1 MAITLRNQKGA
12 PLTYTELDAN
22 FTSLDSASNRPL
34 NYYAGD
40 SDIDF
45 GSNKILYS
53 NYYINENDLP
63 SASTYHGMFAHVHS
77 TGKGYMAHA
86 GAWIKLHS
94 TGDSLGELSNSIM
107 IDASAK
113 ADGKTLK
120 YNSATDKHVYETSA
134 SSIAT
139 LTDVNMAG
147 LANNKI
153 LKYDSDNAKWVM
165 ASDQTASG
173 SGIALTDIGVTQ
185 TSVGTASLSYNTGNG
200 VFTYTPPDL
209 TSYYDSA
216 TFHTKLTTNYAL
228 SDFDSATFNTKLT
241 TNYAGIAFDSDQF
254 HTKLT
259 TNYTLGGGGGSGA
272 YDLNGGELTLDADAD
287 TTIHSDTDDQID
299 FKVGGSDVVSIKA
312 DGLYV
317 DTVKSLSSGTPTVT
331 SASNINLQTAGSVT
345 ITQNSGGGGFRVASL
360 TSSNRGSL
368 SASEGEIIYNT
379 DNGQFEVYQRGAWQ
393 PLCKATAVFTLGANG
408 SSDYTFSD
416 PDNLWFPTTTNDPIL
431 YLRRGEIY
439 HFVNN
444 SGGSHP
450 FQIRQ
455 SNGGSAYSTGVSNN
469 GASSGTITFKI
480 PMEAPN
486 TLYYQCTSHS
496 SMGNT
501 INIS

>member
-1 MAITLRNQKGA
+1 MAITLRQSKGA
-12 PLTYTELDAN
+12 PLTHTELDAN
-22 FTSLDSASNRPL
+22 FSTLDSATSRPL
-34 NYYAGD
+34 NYLAGD

-45 GSNKILYS
+45 GTHKILYS
-53 NYYINENDLP
+53 NNYDSLGALP
-63 SASTYHGMFAHVHS
+63 AAGAYHGMFAHVH
-77 TGKGYMAHA
+77 GEAKAYYAHG
-86 GAWIKLHS
+86 GAWIKLS
-94 TGDSLGELSNSIM
+94 DYDDRGADSIGALSNIN
-107 IDASAK
+107 IASGVT
-113 ADGKTLK
+113 DNQILK
-120 YNSATDKHVYETSA
+120 FDSA
-134 SSIAT
+134 SQKFIAASDIGGGGGGGIS
-139 LTDVNMAG
+139 LTDLSVT
-147 LANNKI
+147 AN
-153 LKYDSDNAKWVM
+153 
-165 ASDQTASG
+165 
-173 SGIALTDIGVTQ
+173 
-185 TSVGTASLSYNTGNG
+185 SVGTAALSYNSGNG
-200 VFTYTPPDL
+200 VFSYTPPDL

-299 FKVGGSDVVSIKA
+299 FKVGGSDVVSIKS

-368 SASEGEIIYNT
+368 SASEGEMIYNT

-393 PLCKATAVFTLGANG
+393 PLCKATAVFTIGANG

-416 PDNLWFPTTTNDPIL
+416 PDNLWFPSTVNDPIL

-450 FQIRQ
+450 LQIRQ
-455 SNGGSAYSTGVSNN
+455 SNGGSAYNTGVSNN
-469 GASSGTITFKI
+469 GSSNGTITFKI

-486 TLYYQCTSHS
+486 TLYYQCTAHS
-496 SMGNT
+496 GMGNT